1 MSDALQTEARATAEE
16 VIGIFV
22 DDGLRAQAAPKIL
35 WNDAYVLG
43 FLMCAGIQMTQGR
56 HGDDLEPLD
65 AAEATFAA
73 IGELSGLG
81 TEAIKQR
88 VGECQDGG
96 DTDYIKAMVAADKL
110 VRYVAGTV
118 NMDNDPLIVA
128 VRERAAGLI
137 EAGAFG
143 DGEVSEETAMRVT
156 LLTALFTDVVKD
168 RLGVDG
174 AGAKGE

>member
-1 MSDALQTEARATAEE
+1 MTDAIETEAKATAQE
-16 VIGIFV
+16 VIGVFV
-22 DDGLRAQAAPKIL
+22 DDGLRAASPPETL

-65 AAEATFAA
+65 AAEATFEA
-73 IGELSGLG
+73 IGDVSGLG
-81 TEAIKQR
+81 TDAIKAR
-88 VGECQDGG
+88 VGECQDDG

-118 NMDNDPLIVA
+118 NMEHDPLIAA

-137 EAGAFG
+137 DAGAFG
-143 DGEVSEETAMRVT
+143 EGDVSEETAMRVT

-168 RLGVDG
+168 RLGIEPTG
-174 AGAKGE
+174 GKPG